1 MIIAV
6 STLDRCESGT
16 KSAHSLR
23 FSPLPFHDPAGG
35 WIKAGGGCQ
44 VAAGL
49 NVGVADPHPSHGIE
63 L

>member
-6 STLDRCESGT
+6 STLDRCETGT

-35 WIKAGGGCQ
+35 WIKAGGVYR
-44 VAAGL
+44 VA
-49 NVGVADPHPSHGIE
+49 VGFDGGAVDRYSGQRTE